1 MKVLVVGSLP
11 PPLTERARALL
22 AEVVRRREEG
32 AEVEVLSPSP
42 NTVAH
47 HHIEV
52 PGPGAALEV
61 ALAARGVD
69 EVVVQ
74 IEPGF
79 PFAAAAGRAGRTLGL
94 GALARA
100 LQASRAGVILRLHS
114 VHDLPGGAGG
124 RAAEALWALASRIEA
139 GDEATL
145 ETLRAVL
152 SPEAAAK
159 LALALPPLELGA
171 RRATHER
178 LGGGA
183 GLEAATELVRA
194 RAAGDRAALVGRKK
208 GAAGPI
214 PLGEWVPSPGAGVP
228 DWGEVPGAE
237 HPAERLSR
245 RAARAV
251 LHAADGVYL
260 TRPLARGVRVARRLA
275 RRY

>member
-1 MKVLVVGSLP
+1 MRVLVVGSLP
-11 PPLTERARALL
+11 PPLTERARGLL

-32 AEVEVLSPSP
+32 AGVEVLSPTP

-79 PFAAAAGRAGRTLGL
+79 PFSPAAGRAGRTVGL
-94 GALARA
+94 GALAKA
-100 LQASRAGVILRLHS
+100 LQRSGAAVTVRLHS

-124 RAAEALWALASRIEA
+124 RAAEALWALAARIEA

-145 ETLRAVL
+145 ETLRGVL
-152 SPEAAAK
+152 SPEAGAK
-159 LALALPPLELGA
+159 LALAVPPLELGG
-171 RRATHER
+171 RRGTHER

-194 RAAGDRAALVGRKK
+194 RAAGDRAVLAGGRKSTV
-208 GAAGPI
+208 GPI
-214 PLGEWVPSPGAGVP
+214 PLGEWVPRPGAGVP
-228 DWGEVPGAE
+228 DWGEVPSIE

-251 LHAADGVYL
+251 LHAADGVSL
-260 TRPLARGVRVARRLA
+260 TRPLARGVRVARKLA